1 MAKKTT
7 KRENISNL
15 LNIAEVRNN
24 PELVDF
30 LNHELELLDRKSAS
44 NSKTS
49 TQKENEIL
57 VEMVFTELENLAR
70 PVTATELLNE
80 SEILKNHVLE
90 NGKTISNQKITA
102 LLTKLVNAQRVVR
115 TTEKKKSF
123 FSVA

>member
-1 MAKKTT
+1 
-7 KRENISNL
+7 
-15 LNIAEVRNN
+15 
-24 PELVDF
+24 
-30 LNHELELLDRKSAS
+30 
-44 NSKTS
+44 
-49 TQKENEIL
+49 
-57 VEMVFTELENLAR
+57 MVFTELENLAR